1 MLSDERDDEDDAII
15 DGDNNVHHYDHQE
28 QPKSFSGQEGVPSSR
43 LRQQQPQ
50 EEQKKCKH
58 PMIHLWLQNMVIWS
72 CWIYAELVY
81 DGELIP
87 HHQMIVHG
95 LFMHENAL

>member
-1 MLSDERDDEDDAII
+1 MTTMMLSDERDDEDD
-15 DGDNNVHHYDHQE
+15 GDNNVHQE

-87 HHQMIVHG
+87 HHQIIVHG